1 MLTLLKYIHRQGLVV
16 LHCLPRLFS
25 HTSHQD
31 CRCTHTHTHS
41 DGATLFLDRTPD
53 VCACDAGWSGRG
65 CDADELVTRAKQLL
79 DGHHPRQARFTSLVF
94 NRAVL
99 ET

>member
-1 MLTLLKYIHRQGLVV
+1 M
-16 LHCLPRLFS
+16 
-25 HTSHQD
+25 
-31 CRCTHTHTHS
+31 
-41 DGATLFLDRTPD
+41 
-53 VCACDAGWSGRG
+53 CACDAGWSGRG